1 MTEQKIKLLGSVQE
15 VDAFETGQNRRL
27 HSATHA
33 EILAGA
39 TSDIYFVKTQDI
51 LRQLQLE
58 DTVVPAEI
66 FGRKP
71 GLLLGVE

>member
-1 MTEQKIKLLGSVQE
+1 MTEQKINLLGSVQE

-51 LRQLQLE
+51 LRQLQQE
-58 DTVVPAEI
+58 DTVVTAEI
-66 FGRKP
+66 FGDRKS
-71 GLLLGVE
+71 VV